1 MKNTYSIKNTLIVSC
16 YNSCKLINE
25 LLVFV
30 MPATE
35 NFSIVYTSVS
45 IIFNCVLSD
54 NCSSCLSL
62 TCLGVV
68 ATGVKMV
75 SQ

>member
-1 MKNTYSIKNTLIVSC
+1 MKNTYGTKNTLIVSC
-16 YNSCKLINE
+16 YNSCQLINE
-25 LLVFV
+25 LLIFV
-30 MPATE
+30 TSATE
-35 NFSIVYTSVS
+35 NFSIVNTSVS
-45 IIFNCVLSD
+45 IIFNCVPSD
-54 NCSSCLSL
+54 NCSSCVSL